1 MGLLDLFSNKKEA
14 EQRRISELEEKLSFS
29 VNTEMHLQNELA
41 IKERELVERNELIRT
56 LITELTNTKKN
67 VQSIQDEIDRLQN
80 VHHQPSFEATE
91 ELHAL
96 VKENHKLLSERAELE
111 SRINKQIE
119 NHDKQLAK
127 QKLSTSLQLVTLKK
141 RYEEQLAKVADTLT
155 AYLTELQSKD
165 QAIHNLRLKEG
176 ELHSELTQ
184 LQRKNQAWVEQF
196 QAIQLKFENNLEQ
209 IESLKQELKSSK
221 ETTHSLQTQ
230 QQILENQHKTEVN
243 RLEQEIEQLLQ
254 DKEMLLQKLQEW
266 EEKSVNAMEAKKDA
280 ETPMA
285 LSDLLDESEASQDV
299 KAYLKESSGEKIS
312 RPTTSVID
320 TLLETIQEH
329 RSLPKREETNEGLVL
344 DKTTDTYPEIPKEEY
359 KALNQTINSFY
370 NQSTKKTIKP
380 KVNPFFKRT
389 DQFEKEFAKQTIH
402 EIVQK
407 IPDQLPSR
415 YQVAHLYEDGWH
427 AYGAGSIQKLHT
439 EAEKLK
445 KFADKPY
452 IGRIDIFYGNKES
465 GDTFYIG
472 VRDGL
477 DDGEIKIISWQTE
490 VANIYYNK
498 KLGVPERHP
507 TLGLMELDY
516 LRTIDIENRKIVKL
530 HAPLT
535 KGSDDSALIDTL
547 ANKRGKEMDIIVATI
562 QKEQNELIRLPIN
575 NTIIIQGSAG
585 SGKSVIALH
594 RISYLLYH
602 NKNLKENSVAIFGP
616 NELFLKHIQKVLP
629 ELGNYKVIQSTFSK
643 YVLDFLKMKP
653 TKSMSILRNKEVSAL
668 SALKGSIV
676 YKEYIETYGQ
686 RILNNTLPWLGSFT
700 YAQDEEEYI
709 IDSLDI
715 GAYYE
720 VIKEKPYYDRKNML
734 LNWLLEQV
742 KLQVVDQEARESE
755 KIRIIEG
762 YVNAWVPQ
770 LLNKAAASV
779 DSEDSNDSFNTRL
792 LTEVEKYT
800 KALEDYE
807 ESMERPDSTASM
819 EKELKQSIET
829 IGEEVKGNVNFLI
842 ENQLLEATKQVK
854 ELADFNF
861 VDFFSYHVESV
872 TESYIETERQRYI
885 KNCISEQVSAANDK
899 VLLDLRE
906 ALQSLSAKNIE
917 TDYLIKFAEKE
928 RKLIEQFKSAYVNES
943 KDYMQSLFLHKI
955 ESEIIR
961 MVTSVLSEIELKL
974 PYKKVHD
981 KPSIANYILTIDPL
995 IREINKYLKGRF
1007 VESHT
1012 NLLKSIRKDE
1022 YGIHEE
1028 CVKELGKNGMDWKL
1042 LHKKS
1047 ATISYED
1054 LPSLLHAYIL
1064 MRGKTYTPPLSY
1076 LILDEAQ
1083 DYLPYEIWA
1092 ISKLTK
1098 QNGLMLIGDIG
1109 QNLNPSNNLLSWKEY
1124 EEFLEKVSYYNLS
1137 STYRSTNQIVEVS
1150 NRIIRPFSDSHYQLS
1165 EKTYRDGPAVKY
1177 EHVSKGHL
1185 ETRISSIL
1193 TELASQKE
1201 KYESIAI
1208 IVKDMGDA
1216 EQLYEKLN
1224 ATQQVEIQSETK
1236 MANAPI
1242 VITTPVDAKGLEF
1255 ECVII
1260 PDLSDFKDTD
1270 FDRKLAYVAT
1280 SRALHE
1286 LIIFHSASIE
1296 YFNLS

>member
-1 MGLLDLFSNKKEA
+1 MGLLDLFSNKKEE
-14 EQRRISELEEKLSFS
+14 EQQRIFELEEKLSSS
-29 VNTEMHLQNELA
+29 VKTEQHLQKELG
-41 IKERELVERNELIRT
+41 IKEKELVERSELIRT
-56 LITELTNTKKN
+56 LITELNDTKKM
-67 VQSIQDEIDRLQN
+67 VQFNQGEIEQLKTAHYQTN
-80 VHHQPSFEATE
+80 LEANE
-91 ELHAL
+91 KLNAL
-96 VKENHKLLSERAELE
+96 LKENYKLLSERDELK
-111 SRINKQIE
+111 SRITKQKE
-119 NHDKQLAK
+119 SQDKQLVK
-127 QKLSTSLQLVTLKK
+127 QRLFASLRLVILKK
-141 RYEEQLAKVADTLT
+141 ESEEQLVKMNNTLK

-165 QAIHNLRLKEG
+165 QIIHDLRLQEG
-176 ELHSELTQ
+176 TLNSELTQ
-184 LQRKNQAWVEQF
+184 YQREIQVKEEKF
-196 QAIQLKFENNLEQ
+196 QMVQLEFENNLKQ

-221 ETTHSLQTQ
+221 ETTYSLQTHQ
-230 QQILENQHKTEVN
+230 QVLQNQHKTEVN
-243 RLEQEIEQLLQ
+243 QLKQEIKQLQRDKGILLQ
-254 DKEMLLQKLQEW
+254 EIQGW
-266 EEKSVNAMEAKKDA
+266 EEKSVNEVEVKKDA
-280 ETPMA
+280 ETPIT
-285 LSDLLDESEASQDV
+285 LTISLGESEAPQEL
-299 KAYLKESSGEKIS
+299 KAYLEESSAEKIY
-312 RPTTSVID
+312 RPTISVID

-329 RSLPKREETNEGLVL
+329 EPLSKSEGKNKELVQDEITETYSEA
-344 DKTTDTYPEIPKEEY
+344 PKEEY

-370 NQSTKKTIKP
+370 DKSTKKMIKP
-380 KVNPFFKRT
+380 KVNPFFDRT
-389 DQFEKEFAKQTIH
+389 DKFEKEFAKKTIQ

-407 IPDQLPSR
+407 IPEKLPSR
-415 YQVAHLYEDGWH
+415 YQVSHLYEDGWH
-427 AYGAGSIQKLHT
+427 AYGAGDIQKQHI

-445 KFADKPY
+445 KIADKPY
-452 IGRIDIFYGNKES
+452 IGRIDVFYGNKGA

-472 VRDGL
+472 VQGGL
-477 DDGEIKIISWQTE
+477 DDGKIKLISWQTE

-498 KLGVPERHP
+498 KLGVTERHP
-507 TLGLMELDY
+507 TLGLVELDY

-535 KGSDDSALIDTL
+535 KDSDDSALIDTL

-629 ELGNYKVIQSTFSK
+629 ELGNYKVIQSTFAK

-653 TKSMSILRNKEVSAL
+653 TKSMSILRNKKASAL
-668 SALKGSIV
+668 SALKGSMA
-676 YKEYIETYGQ
+676 YKEYIAIYGH
-686 RILNNTLPWLGSFT
+686 RILNDTLPWLASFT
-700 YAQDEEEYI
+700 YFQDKEQYI
-709 IDSLDI
+709 VDSLDI

-720 VIKEKPYYDRKNML
+720 IIKEKPYYDRKNMI

-742 KLQVVDQEARESE
+742 KLQVADQEARESE

-770 LLNKAAASV
+770 LLNKVAATA
-779 DSEDSNDSFNTRL
+779 DSEDTSDSFNTLL
-792 LTEVEKYT
+792 LTEVEKYMET
-800 KALEDYE
+800 LEDYK
-807 ESMERPDSTASM
+807 ESMEHPDSTASM
-819 EKELKQSIET
+819 KKKIKQAIEM
-829 IGEEVKGNVNFLI
+829 ISEEVKGNVNSLI
-842 ENQLLEATKQVK
+842 ENQLLELTKQIK

-861 VDFFSYHVESV
+861 VDFLSYHIENA
-872 TESYIETERQRYI
+872 TESYIETKRQRYI
-885 KNCISEQVSAANDK
+885 KNCISEQLRAANDRI
-899 VLLDLRE
+899 LLDLRK
-906 ALQSLSAKNIE
+906 ALQTLSEKNIE
-917 TDYLIKFAEKE
+917 KDFLIKFAEKE
-928 RKLIEQFKSAYVNES
+928 PKLIEQFKSAYVNKS

-955 ESEIIR
+955 ESELIR
-961 MVTSVLSEIELKL
+961 MANSVLSEIEVKL
-974 PYKKVHD
+974 SYEKVHH

-995 IREINKYLKGRF
+995 IHEINNYLKGRF
-1007 VESHT
+1007 VENHT

-1028 CVKELGKNGMDWKL
+1028 CMKELGENEVDWKL
-1042 LHKKS
+1042 LNKKP

-1054 LPSLLHAYIL
+1054 LPSLLHVYIL
-1064 MRGKTYTPPLSY
+1064 MHGKTYTPPLSY

-1124 EEFLEKVSYYNLS
+1124 EGFLEKVSYYNLS

-1150 NRIIRPFSDSHYQLS
+1150 NRIIRPFSDSRYQLS
-1165 EKTYRDGPAVKY
+1165 EKTYRDGPPVKY
-1177 EHVSKGHL
+1177 EHVLKGHI
-1185 ETRISSIL
+1185 EKYISTIL
-1193 TELASQKE
+1193 TELTSQKE

-1208 IVKDMGDA
+1208 IVKDMDDA
-1216 EQLYEKLN
+1216 EQLHEKLS
-1224 ATQQVEIQSETK
+1224 TIHQLEIQSETK
-1236 MANAPI
+1236 MANASI
-1242 VITTPVDAKGLEF
+1242 VITTPNDAKGLEF

-1260 PDLSDFKDTD
+1260 ADLSDFKDND

-1286 LIIFHSASIE
+1286 LIILHSASIK
-1296 YFNLS
+1296 YFNLN